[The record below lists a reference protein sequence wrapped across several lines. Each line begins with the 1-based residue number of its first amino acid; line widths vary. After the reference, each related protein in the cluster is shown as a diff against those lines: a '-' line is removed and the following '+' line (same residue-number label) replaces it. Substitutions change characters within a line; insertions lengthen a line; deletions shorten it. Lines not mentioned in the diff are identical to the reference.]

1 MTSLVAFVPAA
12 EAAFIGG
19 VSSPQMNRLVDE
31 ELVPRALLAQEGGS
45 RKFARLA
52 AAFAKFFFE
61 TETIL
66 AAAARKQ
73 VMRELT
79 VRIEKLQDRDQ
90 VFALRLMPK
99 ELDWK
104 VGNLGAGTVQ
114 VDVSQFV
121 AEAMSR
127 ADEVDKAEQL
137 VVEDAEVMGGLPCFA
152 GTRVP
157 IETVSASLEKGISKD
172 RLVASYPFLTDAHID
187 AASVYAQIHPRRGRP
202 RRLSDTIPS
211 ALPKVTRVARLQR
224 HDSQVS
230 D

>member
-1 MTSLVAFVPAA
+1 MTTQVAFVPAA

-45 RKFARLA
+45 RRFARLA

-61 TETIL
+61 TETVL
-66 AAAARKQ
+66 AATARKQ
-73 VMRELT
+73 VVWELT
-79 VRIEKLQDRDQ
+79 VRIEKLQVRDQ
-90 VFALRLMPK
+90 VFALKLMPK

-104 VGNLGAGTVQ
+104 VGNLGAGAVL
-114 VDVSQFV
+114 VDVSHYV
-121 AEAMSR
+121 AEAMGR
-127 ADEVDKAEQL
+127 AKDVDKAEQL

-157 IETVSASLEKGISKD
+157 IETVLASLEKGIAKD

-187 AASVYAQIHPRRGRP
+187 AASVYAQVHPRRGRP
-202 RRLSDTIPS
+202 RRLSDTNPS
-211 ALPKVTRVARLQR
+211 ATPRVTRVVRSAKA
-224 HDSQVS
+224 
-230 D
+230 

>member
-1 MTSLVAFVPAA
+1 MATHLPFVHAA

-31 ELVPRALLAQEGGS
+31 ELVPRALLTQEGGS

-52 AAFAKFFFE
+52 AAFAGFFFE
-61 TETIL
+61 TEMVL

-73 VMRELT
+73 VVRELT
-79 VRIEKLQDRDQ
+79 VRIEQLQDREQ
-90 VFALRLMPK
+90 VFALKLMPK
-99 ELDWK
+99 EIDWK
-104 VGNLGAGTVQ
+104 VGNLGAGAVQ
-114 VDVSQFV
+114 VDVSRYV

-127 ADEVDKAEQL
+127 AEEVDKAEQL

-157 IETVSASLEKGISKD
+157 IETVLASLEKGISKD
-172 RLVASYPFLTDAHID
+172 RLIASYSFLTNAHID

-202 RRLSDTIPS
+202 RRLSDTNPS
-211 ALPKVTRVARLQR
+211 AKPKVTRVARLRR
-224 HDSQVS
+224 HAAQVS